1 MVAERFAGRIGPGP
15 LLEWVGKSCPWL
27 VLERRPGGPAAQVA
41 QGWNA
46 VLAAGHTVPA
56 SARPKPAARVDY
68 FALCLAAHHLTVGSF
83 CPTDVDVTIRHA
95 RWQED
100 DRAALARQEDVLRA
114 ALTWTVDGIDPRRVD
129 HRGRPV
135 TGHDGEYLGVLA
147 GCLGAWLRVGD
158 IPRAEGIVTLIE
170 AELARESEAFTEAA
184 TTPGREL
191 DALRLAAL
199 VTHNVGDLDQG
210 QSHWAPGLGAP
221 YRARW
226 WDLAKDPSRYGG
238 VFARAAHVYRQ
249 TLATEGHRNY
259 PLRQVK
265 ALRVDPSLWLPNG
278 PFFDAWGRLVATT
291 PLLNDE
297 ARLEVLGALLHGVAT
312 IKNQQAYQRAIAG
325 FASAVEL
332 ATWTRQL
339 PQRLQ
344 EAVHLPTVQ
353 AALAEDEVAF
363 TQRWV
368 GKARGVLG
376 SG

>member
-1 MVAERFAGRIGPGP
+1 MVAERFAGRIGPKP

-27 VLERRPGGPAAQVA
+27 VLERRPGGPAAQVG

-46 VLAAGHTVPA
+46 VLAAGHTVPPA
-56 SARPKPAARVDY
+56 ARPKPSARVDY

-95 RWQED
+95 RWQD
-100 DRAALARQEDVLRA
+100 DDHAVLTRQEDVLRT
-114 ALTWTVDGIDPRRVD
+114 ALTWSVDGIDPRRVD

-135 TGHDGEYLGVLA
+135 TGHDGENLGTLG

-158 IPRAEGIVTLIE
+158 NARAEAIAALIE
-170 AELARESEAFTEAA
+170 AELAREAEAFSEAAA
-184 TTPGREL
+184 TPGREL

-210 QSHWAPGLGAP
+210 QSHWAPGLGTP

-226 WDLAKDPSRYGG
+226 WDLAKDPTRYGG
-238 VFARAAHVYRQ
+238 VFARAAGIYRQ

-265 ALRVDPSLWLPNG
+265 ALRVNPSLWLPNG

-291 PLLNDE
+291 PLLDDA
-297 ARLEVLGALLHGVAT
+297 ARVEVLGALFHGVAT
-312 IKNQQAYQRAIAG
+312 IRNQQAYQRAIAG
-325 FASAVEL
+325 FASAVAL
-332 ATWTRQL
+332 TQWTRQL

-344 EAVHLPTVQ
+344 DVVNHPTVQ
-353 AALAEDEVAF
+353 AALAEDEMTF
-363 TQRWV
+363 SRRWQMR
-368 GKARGVLG
+368 GRSLFDAR
-376 SG
+376 